1 MTANYYLGVDI
12 GNTKSHALV
21 SDSEGKVVSFA
32 KAGHGNH
39 ERLGFEGYA
48 RVIQELIMDVLQKSA
63 LEPGDL
69 SGSGFGIAGYDWPS
83 QYTPLMNAI
92 KTFDLGGETVMVN
105 DTLIG
110 LAAGAPKG
118 WGIGL
123 VAGTGSNCWGM
134 TECGILGRMTGLSH
148 LMDEGGGAS
157 HIVLWAVQAIG
168 RAWTKRGP
176 RTLLTETFMNRFNE
190 QEEVVLLER
199 LSQQESWVDPSL
211 APLVI
216 ETARQGDEAALEVIA
231 HAVESLSSMCWG
243 VARQLDLLE
252 KQVDVVLIGS
262 VFNAGDIIIDPL
274 REAIKKEIPGAN
286 LIKLD
291 TPPVV
296 GGVLMAMKSAGAEL
310 SGDAL
315 LALKQAARQVADEH
329 D

>member
-1 MTANYYLGVDI
+1 MAANYYLGVDI
-12 GNTKSHALV
+12 GSTKSHALI
-21 SDSEGKVVSFA
+21 SDEAGKVIGFA

-39 ERLGFEGYA
+39 EQLGFEGYA
-48 RVIQELIMDVLQKSA
+48 NVIQGLIVDVLQKST
-63 LEPGDL
+63 LEPGNL
-69 SGSGFGIAGYDWPS
+69 NGSGFGISGYDWPT
-83 QYTPLMNAI
+83 QFTPLMTAI
-92 KTFDLGGETVMVN
+92 KTFKLGGPTVMVN

-134 TECGILGRMTGLSH
+134 DENGMLGRMTGLSH

-176 RTLLTETFMNRFNE
+176 RTMLTEVFMNRYDLQDE
-190 QEEVVLLER
+190 LALLER
-199 LSQQESWVDPSL
+199 LSKQEGGVDPSL

-216 ETARQGDEAALEVIA
+216 ETAMQGDEEALAVIT
-231 HAVESLSSMCWG
+231 HAVVSLSSMCEG
-243 VARQLDLLE
+243 VARQLDLLD

-262 VFNAGDIIIDPL
+262 VFNAGDILIDPL
-274 REAIKKEIPGAN
+274 REAIEKEMPGAN

-296 GGVLMAMKSAGAEL
+296 GGVLLAMKAADVEV
-310 SGDAL
+310 SGEAL
-315 LALKQAARQVADEH
+315 LNLKDAARQAAEG
-329 D
+329 